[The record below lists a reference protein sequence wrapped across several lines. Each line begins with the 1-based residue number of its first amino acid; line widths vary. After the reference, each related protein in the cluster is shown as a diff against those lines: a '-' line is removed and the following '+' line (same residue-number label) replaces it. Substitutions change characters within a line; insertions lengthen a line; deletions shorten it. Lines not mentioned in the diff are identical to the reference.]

1 MRSYGEVGAVT
12 GAETGEVTGACLLG
26 KDEGEVID
34 MVEVLTLQLSVPCP
48 VAFNNTRAEPAEDE
62 RVSKEHTSTVRVPE
76 QEQLL

>member
-1 MRSYGEVGAVT
+1 
-12 GAETGEVTGACLLG
+12 LLG